1 MNTDNTNNIADHT
14 DYYFDN
20 VKKSNL
26 FFDGIAVVLFCYL
39 FVLFKCLDLV
49 VRLYWFLQKTDPI
62 ELFVALWSVA
72 AIGLFVAGLVLL
84 LVN

>member
-1 MNTDNTNNIADHT
+1 MNKNDTNYIT
-14 DYYFDN
+14 DYTDYFDN

-26 FFDGIAVVLFCYL
+26 FFDGIAAVLFCCL
-39 FVLFKCLDLV
+39 LVVCKCLDLV

-62 ELFVALWSVA
+62 ELLVTIWSAA